1 MRIITGKVG
10 GAGVNDLNIY
20 LRLIGNKGCT
30 GKLHIEDLKQSFED
44 GLKPNTHMDMMI
56 ATDDSLGDIQVVI
69 LGIDGMLADLHTWFV
84 DFTVVYDFL
93 KSNDADREIQFP
105 CYHWISGD
113 SMLPLLHVQVRRAR
127 IILAAMLSLYFFSN
141 NSYSQGCAGK

>member
-1 MRIITGKVG
+1 MLHHKKCFFVGDSGYYGVRIITGKVG
-10 GAGVNDLNIY
+10 GAGVNNLKIY
-20 LRLIGNKGCT
+20 LRLIGNKACT
-30 GKLHIEDLKQSFED
+30 GKLYIEDLKQFFED
-44 GLKPNTHMDMMI
+44 GLKPDTHMDMMI
-56 ATDDSLGDIQVVI
+56 ATDDSLGDIQVVV

-113 SMLPLLHVQVRRAR
+113 GYVTTTAHTSKIEELE
-127 IILAAMLSLYFFSN
+127 
-141 NSYSQGCAGK
+141 